1 MNIRLRGPALALL
14 AGCALLAMPAPARCN
29 QLATGSIEFSP
40 AVSFTHSNMKREGYG
55 NVDTFTR
62 LEITPTIGY
71 CLSQHY
77 EVTGGVMTR
86 HESTNGVS
94 DTNLGAVAGL
104 TYNFSA
110 RSTLIPYA
118 SLGFGALFY
127 DGFSFDNT
135 AVLAPMLTGGVRV
148 LVGSSASVNATLG
161 YQHESNAQGE
171 FGASAN
177 RLVAGVGVS
186 LFPWQA
192 GHGARASEDAGKGG
206 GRR

>member
-1 MNIRLRGPALALL
+1 MNIRLPGSALVLL
-14 AGCALLAMPAPARCN
+14 AAWAVLAMPAPARCN

-71 CLSQHY
+71 CLSNHY

-86 HESTNGVS
+86 HESTNGTS
-94 DTNLGAVAGL
+94 ETNLGALAGL
-104 TYNFSA
+104 TYNFSP

-127 DGFSFDNT
+127 DGFSLTNT

-192 GHGARASEDAGKGG
+192 RQGARSAEDS
-206 GRR
+206 GRRR

>member
-1 MNIRLRGPALALL
+1 MKIRLIGSALL
-14 AGCALLAMPAPARCN
+14 VLLAATVTPAASAPARTS
-29 QLATGSIEFSP
+29 QLSAGSIEFSP
-40 AVSFTHSNMKREGYG
+40 SVAFTHSNMKREGYG

-94 DTNLGAVAGL
+94 ETNLGAIAGL
-104 TYNFSA
+104 TYNFSGQG
-110 RSTLIPYA
+110 TLVPYA

-127 DGFSFDNT
+127 NGFSLNDT

-148 LVGSSASVNATLG
+148 LVGSSASVNANIG

-177 RLVAGVGVS
+177 RLIAGVGVS
-186 LFPWQA
+186 LFPWHSPQTV
-192 GHGARASEDAGKGG
+192 
-206 GRR
+206 RRR